1 MDISY
6 FSFQRPDHTMN
17 RLQSI
22 RPFGQRIWLDNL
34 SRELLAS
41 GQLSRLLQE
50 DGIAGVTSNPAIF
63 YKAISSDSSYR
74 SDLEQLQADKGL
86 SAEQRYEALVVPDIQ
101 AACDLLLE
109 QYRGSEGNDGYVS
122 LEVSPALSQDE
133 AGTLAAARRLWSE
146 IARPN
151 AMIKIPA
158 TPAGIRAFQTLTAEG
173 VNVNITLL
181 FSLPQVEAV
190 WDAYIAGL
198 AARHAAGKPVSGIK
212 AVASF
217 FLSRVDSLLDP
228 QLPAALQGKTA
239 IALSKVAYARY
250 QQRFHGSEFA
260 SLKAAGAWPQF
271 LLWASTGTKNAA
283 YSDVVYVE
291 SLIGDET
298 VNTVPDATLAAFR
311 DHGVAALTLPQH
323 PQQAQD
329 TLLSVAEAGINLVAS
344 GEKLQQDGLKL
355 FEDAFAALLE
365 LTA

>member
-1 MDISY
+1 
-6 FSFQRPDHTMN
+6 MN

-34 SRELLAS
+34 SRELIAS
-41 GQLSRLLQE
+41 GELSRLLQD

-63 YKAISSDSSYR
+63 YKAISTDARYQD
-74 SDLEQLQADKGL
+74 DLARLKQDAGL

-101 AACDLLLE
+101 AACDLLLP
-109 QYRGSEGNDGYVS
+109 QYQATGGDDGYVS
-122 LEVSPALSQDE
+122 LEVSPALSRDE
-133 AGTLAAARRLWSE
+133 AGTLAAARRLWAE

-158 TPAGIRAFQTLTAEG
+158 TPEGIRAFQALTREG

-198 AARHAAGKPVSGIK
+198 SARLAAGEAVSGVK

-228 QLPAALQGKTA
+228 QLPAPLQGKVA
-239 IALSKVAYARY
+239 IALSKAAYARY
-250 QQRFHGSEFA
+250 QARFHGGEFA
-260 SLKAAGAWPQF
+260 ALKAAGARPQF

-283 YSDVVYVE
+283 YSDVLYVE

-298 VNTVPDATLAAFR
+298 VNTVPDGTLAAFR
-311 DHGVAALTLPQH
+311 DHGTAALTLPM
-323 PQQAQD
+323 D
-329 TLLSVAEAGINLVAS
+329 AEGALRVLADAAASGIDLPAV

-355 FEDAFAALLE
+355 FDEAFEQLLK